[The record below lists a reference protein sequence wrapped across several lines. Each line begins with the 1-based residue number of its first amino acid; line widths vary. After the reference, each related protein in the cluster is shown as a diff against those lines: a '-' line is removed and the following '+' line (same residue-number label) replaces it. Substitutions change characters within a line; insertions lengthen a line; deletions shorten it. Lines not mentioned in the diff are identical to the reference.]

1 MELFRFCFGNGKEIN
16 MKKSMPYI
24 LIVIRA
30 LIYGPSYLIV
40 GKLLE
45 STGVFDVLAMRFLL
59 TAIFFLILKLTGIIH
74 ISFRGKNL
82 RFLILTALC
91 EPCGYFIFETFGVKG
106 TTTVVTGLLL
116 AMSPVVIIILE
127 TLFLKEKTTVLQKLC
142 LLIRIMGG
150 VVVVAFSTS
159 SGKNTVWGIISLV
172 LTMICNAGFCIASRK
187 SSQEFTSFEI
197 TFFASVFG
205 AVMFNGINVGIHAVN
220 GTLSTYFAPLFNS
233 QNWIP
238 LLYLSLIYSVIA
250 TVMSNYCYA
259 KIQASLAA
267 ALGGISTIVTIV
279 VGVLFNHETLYL
291 YHVVGTVMIL
301 GGALCMNLL
310 PHDFRKKDHPSS
322 GDCAME

>member
-1 MELFRFCFGNGKEIN
+1 M
-16 MKKSMPYI
+16 
-24 LIVIRA
+24 
-30 LIYGPSYLIV
+30 
-40 GKLLE
+40 
-45 STGVFDVLAMRFLL
+45 
-59 TAIFFLILKLTGIIH
+59 
-74 ISFRGKNL
+74 
-82 RFLILTALC
+82 
-91 EPCGYFIFETFGVKG
+91 
-106 TTTVVTGLLL
+106 
-116 AMSPVVIIILE
+116 
-127 TLFLKEKTTVLQKLC
+127 KEKTTVLQKLC

-197 TFFASVFG
+197 TFFASMFG

-220 GTLSTYFAPLFNS
+220 GMLSTYFA
-233 QNWIP
+233 P

-291 YHVVGTVMIL
+291 YHIVGTVMIL

-310 PHDFRKKDHPSS
+310 PHDFSKKDNSSS
-322 GDCAME
+322 GDCAM